1 MSDMFDDRFFEE
13 SESEVLDQDEMSGL
27 AGLTGDTFRQK
38 PAGGQKKK
46 KTRKKHPMVGVVASA
61 LVFGL
66 VAGSATYAVNY
77 TEAAL
82 ASRMAENTETAES
95 AQTSEAQLAV
105 QENTAGSS
113 SAALTSVATTETGG
127 NMTVSEVA
135 EAAMP
140 SMVTIST
147 MSVQEM
153 QSFFGFGQSQAYE
166 VEGAGTGILVGETD
180 EELLIATN
188 EHVINGATSVSVG
201 FVDESVAEAYIKG
214 SDDEND
220 LAVIA
225 VAKSDVSEE
234 TLNQIRVVAIGDSD
248 ALALGEQVV
257 AIGNALGYGQSVT
270 SGYVSALNRDLD
282 LGEYTSSG
290 LIQTDAAI
298 NAGNSGGALL
308 NMQGELVGI
317 NEAKSSSSYGEAT
330 VDNMSFAIPVSKAL
344 PILQELM
351 EKEARTRAET
361 QGYLG
366 VSIADV
372 TEEYSQVYGMPV
384 GVCFTGVQ
392 EGGAAEQAGILQG
405 DVLVRVN
412 DEKITTSEDLKE
424 EMTYHSAGETVT
436 LTVMRADNGVYVEKT
451 IEVTLQDK
459 LS

>member
-1 MSDMFDDRFFEE
+1 MSSIFDDEYRNKEMHTDYLFEDDLN
-13 SESEVLDQDEMSGL
+13 SKSFKQSSDSSDPGKKNGRKGRSKVAATIA
-27 AGLTGDTFRQK
+27 AG
-38 PAGGQKKK
+38 
-46 KTRKKHPMVGVVASA
+46 

-66 VAGSATYAVNY
+66 VAGTTTYGVNY
-77 TEAAL
+77 AAN
-82 ASRMAENTETAES
+82 RIHPVT
-95 AQTSEAQLAV
+95 
-105 QENTAGSS
+105 
-113 SAALTSVATTETGG
+113 SAAKLKTADQSLTSLATTEVDESG
-127 NMTVSEVA
+127 NLSVAEVA
-135 EAAMP
+135 ANVMP

-234 TLNQIRVVAIGDSD
+234 TLDQIRVVAIGDSD

-412 DEKITTSEDLKE
+412 DEKITTSEELKE